1 MRLKQDATW
10 PCIATQRKC
19 FLGKVDFSQDARVAN
34 ALASE
39 IGGRVGEIIGWAGR
53 DLFRRGAL
61 LRRRCFWIFS
71 FIIVII
77 FFFFF
82 DFLDIVSVQAEA
94 DNFATA
100 QCFPSGNYCRR
111 HCRREG
117 WVVSSFLGV
126 ATTGNTGQGVTLFV
140 HFDYKGDMKADRNG
154 ASGLPAS
161 LQFSWRFHAVGRQNS
176 AVKVMFIGNQSKRW
190 TRHYSAAI
198 TFCNWHLLHSAQSK
212 SVGTHTVRLRLMS
225 RSMWRNSVRDRER
238 EGEKA
243 HLFGFSAVFAPMAM
257 VIKVALSTPFCNAS
271 RNCSVHFQTQ
281 VNRTA
286 SLSAHVPSMADRLT
300 LGDGNHITDPQDSTL
315 HHIFRQQCCCWSWW
329 QRSRQCSWFQTSV
342 FQECLGICPPR
353 FPAENPRLFYFCLK
367 LDRAD
372 GGGRKSDTGMA

>member
-1 MRLKQDATW
+1 M
-10 PCIATQRKC
+10 
-19 FLGKVDFSQDARVAN
+19 
-34 ALASE
+34 
-39 IGGRVGEIIGWAGR
+39 
-53 DLFRRGAL
+53 
-61 LRRRCFWIFS
+61 
-71 FIIVII
+71 
-77 FFFFF
+77 
-82 DFLDIVSVQAEA
+82 SVQAEA

-342 FQECLGICPPR
+342 FQECLRICPPR
-353 FPAENPRLFYFCLK
+353 FPAENPRLFSFCLK

>member
-61 LRRRCFWIFS
+61 LRRRCL
-71 FIIVII
+71 

-82 DFLDIVSVQAEA
+82 LIFSTLWVFKQKQTTLPPPSVFHLVIIAG
-94 DNFATA
+94 ATA
-100 QCFPSGNYCRR
+100 AERAG
-111 HCRREG
+111 
-117 WVVSSFLGV
+117 VVSSFLGV

-225 RSMWRNSVRDRER
+225 RSMWQNSVRDRER
-238 EGEKA
+238 ETERKLICLDFQLFS
-243 HLFGFSAVFAPMAM
+243 HLWP
-257 VIKVALSTPFCNAS
+257 
-271 RNCSVHFQTQ
+271 
-281 VNRTA
+281 
-286 SLSAHVPSMADRLT
+286 
-300 LGDGNHITDPQDSTL
+300 
-315 HHIFRQQCCCWSWW
+315 WS
-329 QRSRQCSWFQTSV
+329 
-342 FQECLGICPPR
+342 
-353 FPAENPRLFYFCLK
+353 
-367 LDRAD
+367 
-372 GGGRKSDTGMA
+372 

>member
-1 MRLKQDATW
+1 MRLKRDATW

-53 DLFRRGAL
+53 DLFRRGTL

-238 EGEKA
+238 ETERK
-243 HLFGFSAVFAPMAM
+243 LICLDF
-257 VIKVALSTPFCNAS
+257 
-271 RNCSVHFQTQ
+271 
-281 VNRTA
+281 
-286 SLSAHVPSMADRLT
+286 RL
-300 LGDGNHITDPQDSTL
+300 
-315 HHIFRQQCCCWSWW
+315 CCTYGHDHKGCTIYGLL
-329 QRSRQCSWFQTSV
+329 QR
-342 FQECLGICPPR
+342 
-353 FPAENPRLFYFCLK
+353 
-367 LDRAD
+367 
-372 GGGRKSDTGMA
+372 

>member
-61 LRRRCFWIFS
+61 LRRRCL
-71 FIIVII
+71 
-77 FFFFF
+77 FFCF

-100 QCFPSGNYCRR
+100 QCFPSGNYCGR

-225 RSMWRNSVRDRER
+225 RSMWQNSVRDRER

-257 VIKVALSTPFCNAS
+257 VIKVALSTAFCNAS

-315 HHIFRQQCCCWSWW
+315 HRIFRQQCCCWSWW